1 MTIQKTYQL
10 FQNKQKLNFIIT
22 ACLILLIFANVLL
35 DFSFTL
41 FQNSSFYI
49 SESLLF
55 SSYWLLFLPLL
66 TIVLKIIKEAERFEV
81 KLLSLSLVT
90 TFHIFSYPALVWII
104 SKIFYSHTFDYWQT
118 FNFGLS
124 AYFIKT
130 VIIYGFSFVAF
141 TLLYKKNQAQE
152 IEKEFQ
158 ERIEK
163 QDFLSTLLISDNNYK
178 KILLQVKDILYFS
191 ANTPYISIYH
201 PSKMYLH
208 TETLKSLET
217 QLDNKLFIRIH
228 KSFIVNLSKITSI
241 QSRQNGDYD
250 ITLSDNTIL
259 RVSRNYAKSFKSRF
273 SGFHQLTI
281 K

>member
-1 MTIQKTYQL
+1 MTM
-10 FQNKQKLNFIIT
+10 
-22 ACLILLIFANVLL
+22 
-35 DFSFTL
+35 
-41 FQNSSFYI
+41 
-49 SESLLF
+49 
-55 SSYWLLFLPLL
+55 
-66 TIVLKIIKEAERFEV
+66 VLKTIKVVDRV
-81 KLLSLSLVT
+81 DIKLLSLSLAT
-90 TFHIFSYPALVWII
+90 TFHLFSYPALVWII
-104 SKIFYSHTFDYWQT
+104 SNIFYTHTFDYWQT

-163 QDFLSTLLISDNNYK
+163 QDFLSTLLISDSNYK
-178 KILLQVKDILYFS
+178 KILLQVRDILYFS

-201 PSKMYLH
+201 SSKMYLH
-208 TETLKSLET
+208 TETLKSLEM

-259 RVSRNYAKSFKSRF
+259 RVSRNYAKSFKPRF
-273 SGFHQLTI
+273 SDFHQLTI